1 MWQQRHCSLHGCHVL
16 RPCIQRY
23 TTSFCRLQ
31 QLDPVISQY
40 RDRRFEGNQEQFEQ
54 ALRMSTTIYVGNLS
68 FFTTEEQIYEVC
80 CWSASPATWKCRHC

>member
-1 MWQQRHCSLHGCHVL
+1 VL
-16 RPCIQRY
+16 
-23 TTSFCRLQ
+23 LQ

-68 FFTTEEQIYEVC
+68 FFTTEEQIYEVWC
-80 CWSASPATWKCRHC
+80 PVGCLIISCAAIVSSSAEP

>member
-1 MWQQRHCSLHGCHVL
+1 ML
-16 RPCIQRY
+16 
-23 TTSFCRLQ
+23 LQ

-68 FFTTEEQIYEVC
+68 FFTTEEQIYEVRC
-80 CWSASPATWKCRHC
+80 HVGCWPCFMYCQRQLM